1 MNKQNA
7 NNDGVLDDQSS
18 NVGAPPISLVTPP
31 PPLQLQRM
39 SSIESEPKTLF
50 HGELNIA
57 REAAIEVLNSHP
69 REQALK
75 IFLAGLQPV
84 EIAKDATEDN
94 IGSDLDDEE

>member
-57 REAAIEVLNSHP
+57 R
-69 REQALK
+69 
-75 IFLAGLQPV
+75 GLQPV

>member
-18 NVGAPPISLVTPP
+18 NVGAPLISLVTPP

-57 REAAIEVLNSHP
+57 REAAIEVLNNHP
-69 REQALK
+69 REQALE
-75 IFLAGLQPV
+75 IFLAPV